1 MKTRILWA
9 VLAALGIA
17 ATLAFVVQ
25 RRAVQT
31 KPEIAIQDGKTIDFS
46 SGRPVVKD
54 SAAEKAALEKA
65 VKEMEEAAKGV
76 ILTSPPPAKPAA
88 KK

>member
-17 ATLAFVVQ
+17 ATLAFVMQ